1 MVNKKID
8 MVGILF
14 SMVLVFGAIISIVVS
29 GSLDTNLTI
38 NENIENTINLT
49 LLNESAT
56 IGKFANATEINVTI
70 PGNLVFVLGTNRSG
84 NFTNTH
90 INFSNFSSTSSNITL
105 SWRNASG
112 IQNNVTNF
120 SAFSFNV
127 TGGSPGTYNIS
138 ITIVN
143 GSSSGATAAK
153 GYTPLNISMVINDTT
168 APNISAV
175 TGFGSN
181 TNHSGTIN
189 FNFTL
194 RDNVGNNSAQTNSL
208 AALGKDHTGVASVNI
223 TIFNASARSDFNE
236 SNTETATT
244 LISATNTTTAGYFNL
259 TIDTSQF
266 SDGVYNITIIVNDT
280 NGNTNSTNFTN
291 VRFDNTAPTAFH
303 SCSPN
308 PANNGDTITCTC
320 TPEDATSLINTTQT
334 SFVSNP
340 SSTSNGNTTLTC
352 SFEDNAGNSGS
363 TTVELEVKNPSGGA
377 GGGGGGGSGGF
388 SYTST
393 ISLENENFEDLGTI
407 NQLLSARQRVSLKIA
422 GETHYVGIRELMTT
436 SAKVEIFSEP
446 VIVSLDIG
454 EEVKVDVDDDNVY
467 DVYVILNGIV
477 NGKADL
483 TITYIQDEIPQV
495 EIGEGVETTGEIVEE
510 EKEEPSSK
518 GLNVMLIGLI
528 VLIVIALVF
537 WILKKRKVI

>member
-1 MVNKKID
+1 LKKECVKMVSKKIE
-8 MVGILF
+8 MIGIFIIAILF

-112 IQNNVTNF
+112 IQNNLTNN

-168 APNISAV
+168 APNITVV

-181 TNHSGTIN
+181 TNHSGVVN

-194 RDNVGNNSAQTNSL
+194 RDNVGNGSAQANSL
-208 AALGKDHTGVASVNI
+208 AALGKDHTGVATVNI
-223 TIFNASARSDFNE
+223 TIFNASARLDSNE
-236 SNTETATT
+236 SNTET
-244 LISATNTTTAGYFNL
+244 SACLSCYSVAPTNTTTAGYFNV
-259 TIDTSQF
+259 TINTTQF
-266 SDGVYNITIIVNDT
+266 PDGVYNITIIVNDT
-280 NGNTNSTNFTN
+280 NGNTNSTNITN
-291 VRFDNTAPTAFH
+291 IRIDNTAPTGTY

-308 PANNGDTITCTC
+308 PANNGDTVTCTC
-320 TPEDATSLINTTQT
+320 TASDG
-334 SFVSNP
+334 
-340 SSTSNGNTTLTC
+340 TSN
-352 SFEDNAGNSGS
+352 
-363 TTVELEVKNPSGGA
+363 
-377 GGGGGGGSGGF
+377 
-388 SYTST
+388 
-393 ISLENENFEDLGTI
+393 I
-407 NQLLSARQRVSLKIA
+407 N
-422 GETHYVGIRELMTT
+422 
-436 SAKVEIFSEP
+436 
-446 VIVSLDIG
+446 D
-454 EEVKVDVDDDNVY
+454 
-467 DVYVILNGIV
+467 
-477 NGKADL
+477 
-483 TITYIQDEIPQV
+483 
-495 EIGEGVETTGEIVEE
+495 
-510 EKEEPSSK
+510 
-518 GLNVMLIGLI
+518 
-528 VLIVIALVF
+528 
-537 WILKKRKVI
+537 

>member
-1 MVNKKID
+1 MI
-8 MVGILF
+8 
-14 SMVLVFGAIISIVVS
+14 
-29 GSLDTNLTI
+29 
-38 NENIENTINLT
+38 
-49 LLNESAT
+49 
-56 IGKFANATEINVTI
+56 
-70 PGNLVFVLGTNRSG
+70 
-84 NFTNTH
+84 
-90 INFSNFSSTSSNITL
+90 
-105 SWRNASG
+105 
-112 IQNNVTNF
+112 
-120 SAFSFNV
+120 
-127 TGGSPGTYNIS
+127 
-138 ITIVN
+138 
-143 GSSSGATAAK
+143 
-153 GYTPLNISMVINDTT
+153 INDTT

-181 TNHSGTIN
+181 TNHSGIIN
-189 FNFTL
+189 FNFTV
-194 RDNVGNNSAQTNSL
+194 RDNQGDNDSGL
-208 AALGKDHTGVASVNI
+208 GGKDGTGVKGVNI
-223 TIFNASARSDFNE
+223 TIFNASARSDSNE
-236 SNTETATT
+236 SNTGS
-244 LISATNTTTAGYFNL
+244 SACVSCYSVAPTNTTTAGYFNL

-280 NGNTNSTNFTN
+280 NGNTNSTNITN
-291 VRFDNTAPTAFH
+291 IRIDNTAPTASH

-320 TPEDATSLINTTQT
+320 TPEDVTSLINPTQT

-422 GETHYVGIRELMTT
+422 GETHYVGIRELMATN
-436 SAKVEIFSEP
+436 AKVEIFSEP

-454 EEVKVDVDDDNVY
+454 EEVKVDIDDDNVY
-467 DVYVILNGIV
+467 DVHVILNGIV

>member
-1 MVNKKID
+1 
-8 MVGILF
+8 
-14 SMVLVFGAIISIVVS
+14 
-29 GSLDTNLTI
+29 
-38 NENIENTINLT
+38 
-49 LLNESAT
+49 
-56 IGKFANATEINVTI
+56 
-70 PGNLVFVLGTNRSG
+70 
-84 NFTNTH
+84 
-90 INFSNFSSTSSNITL
+90 L

-194 RDNVGNNSAQTNSL
+194 RDNVGNNSAQANSL

-266 SDGVYNITIIVNDT
+266 SDGIYNITIIVNDT

-291 VRFDNTAPTAFH
+291 LRFDNTAPTGTY

-308 PANNGDTITCTC
+308 PANNGDTVTCTC
-320 TPEDATSLINTTQT
+320 TASDGTSNINDSQT

-363 TTVELEVKNPSGGA
+363 TTVELEVKNPSGG
-377 GGGGGGGSGGF
+377 GSSSSGGGSSSSGGGSTGF

-393 ISLENENFEDLGTI
+393 ISLENEDFEDLGTI
-407 NQLLSARQRVSLKIA
+407 NQMLKVRQRVSLKIA
-422 GETHYVGIRELMTT
+422 GETHYVGVRELMTT
-436 SAKVEIFSEP
+436 SAKIEIFSDP

-454 EEVKVDVDDDNVY
+454 EEAKVDIDDDDLY
-467 DVYVILNGIV
+467 DVYVVLNGIT

-483 TITYIQDEIPQV
+483 TITYIQEEIPQV
-495 EIGEGVETTGEIVEE
+495 ETGEGVETTGEIVEE
-510 EKEEPSSK
+510 EEEPEGSNK
-518 GLNVMLIGLI
+518 MLIGL
-528 VLIVIALVF
+528 VVVIVIALALVF
-537 WILKKRKVI
+537 WILKKRKII